1 MNRKIPG
8 SNNGLEQ
15 RKRVEMIIITQL
27 TGRNILLV
35 IQNEAIK
42 KKKSASIQQ
51 ITPEIPNN

>member
-15 RKRVEMIIITQL
+15 RKRTEMIMITQL
-27 TGRNILLV
+27 TGRNTLFA

-42 KKKSASIQQ
+42 KRNSKLI
-51 ITPEIPNN
+51 